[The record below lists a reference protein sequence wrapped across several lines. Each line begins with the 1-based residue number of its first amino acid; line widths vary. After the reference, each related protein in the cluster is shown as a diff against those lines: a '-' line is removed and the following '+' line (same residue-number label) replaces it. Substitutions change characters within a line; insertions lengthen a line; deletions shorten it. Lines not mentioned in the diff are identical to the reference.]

1 MLTKKK
7 FSEWGVD
14 CAKPLIRRFEGLRL
28 KAYRCP
34 ADVWTIGYGHTSGV
48 REGQIIDEIAA
59 ELLLDADLKFFA
71 VQMAPLIKVPVTEGQ
86 AGAMLS
92 FAFNV
97 GVGSF
102 RRSTLLRLL
111 NEGKPLNAA
120 YEFKKWKYA
129 AGRELPG
136 LVRRRE
142 AEAALFRQGM

>member
-1 MLTKKK
+1 MMRKK

-14 CAKPLIRRFEGLRL
+14 AAKPLIREFEGLRL

-34 ADVWTIGYGHTSGV
+34 AGVWTIGYGHTSEV
-48 REGQIIDEIAA
+48 REGQEIDEVAA

-111 NEGKPLNAA
+111 NDGKPLNAA
-120 YEFKKWKYA
+120 YEFKKWTHGG
-129 AGRELPG
+129 GRELPG

-142 AEAALFRQGM
+142 AEAAMFRRGMD

>member
-1 MLTKKK
+1 MIKKP
-7 FSEWGVD
+7 FADWGVD
-14 CAKPLIRRFEGLRL
+14 CAKPLIREFEGLRL

-59 ELLLDADLKFFA
+59 ELLLDADLKYFQ

-92 FAFNV
+92 FAFNE
-97 GVGSF
+97 GVGAF
-102 RRSTLLRLL
+102 KRSTLLRLV
-111 NEGKPLNAA
+111 NQGMFVNAS

>member
-1 MLTKKK
+1 MIKKK
-7 FSEWGVD
+7 FEEWDVD
-14 CAKPLIRRFEGLRL
+14 CAKDLIRRFEGLRL
-28 KAYRCP
+28 KAYQCP
-34 ADVWTIGYGHTSGV
+34 AGIWTIGYGHASGV
-48 REGQIIDEIAA
+48 TAGQEIDEIAA
-59 ELLLDADLKFFA
+59 ELLLDADLKYVA
-71 VQMAPLIKVPVTEGQ
+71 VQMAPAIKVPVTEGQ

-120 YEFKKWKYA
+120 YEFKKWTHGG
-129 AGRELPG
+129 GRELPG

-142 AEAALFRQGM
+142 AEEALFKQGM

>member
-1 MLTKKK
+1 MMRKK

-14 CAKPLIRRFEGLRL
+14 AAKPLIREFEGLRL

-34 ADVWTIGYGHTSGV
+34 AGVWTIGYGHTSEV
-48 REGQIIDEIAA
+48 REGQEIDEVAA
-59 ELLLDADLKFFA
+59 ELLLDADLKYFQ
-71 VQMAPLIKVPVTEGQ
+71 VQMAPAIKVPVTEGQ

-111 NEGKPLNAA
+111 NEGKSLNAA
-120 YEFKKWKYA
+120 YEFKKWTHGG
-129 AGRELPG
+129 GRELPG

-142 AEAALFRQGM
+142 AEAAMFRRGMD

>member
-1 MLTKKK
+1 MIKKR
-7 FSEWGVD
+7 FSDWDVD
-14 CAKPLIRRFEGLRL
+14 CAKPLIRDFEGLVL

-34 ADVWTIGYGHTSGV
+34 AGVWTIGYGHTAGV
-48 REGQIIDEIAA
+48 KPGQEIDEIAA

-86 AGAMLS
+86 AGALLS
-92 FAFNV
+92 FAFNE
-97 GVGSF
+97 GIGSF
-102 RRSTLLRLL
+102 KRSTLLRLL
-111 NEGKPLNAA
+111 NQGMFVNAS

>member
-1 MLTKKK
+1 MIKKP
-7 FSEWGVD
+7 FADWGVD
-14 CAKPLIRRFEGLRL
+14 CAKPLIREFEGLRL

-92 FAFNV
+92 FAFNE
-97 GVGSF
+97 GVGAF
-102 RRSTLLRLL
+102 KRSTLLRLV
-111 NEGKPLNAA
+111 NQGMFVNAS